1 MVDIINKSIFF
12 EEEFE
17 KSCRIK
23 IACPVCKKCGQ
34 VDVPKNILKKEGIT
48 TISIPSKSLCEH
60 NFQVFLDPHY
70 AVRGYQSVDFEIEAS
85 SSNSTEFTC
94 LMCGA
99 DVRFNI
105 NDKNSYLKKQKNEK
119 FFGKET
125 CSYEVAHYSKDELHV
140 NNVLVD
146 NNGHFQDYL
155 NTYKVK
161 LENFKNTDQKSQKF
175 YKLSNN
181 GQKPLESHP
190 IFNIFLIFNT
200 FNNWVFEL
208 VSPSHINIMELIL
221 LLDTKMQETR
231 KVYSTLPEYLNV
243 SIAEQNFHIWNS
255 GDNFICINLNEKDS
269 EISWIRKV
277 ISNMNN
283 QINSDAQLISKSPRI
298 LLISDFLNHSNIDEK
313 KEALI
318 DRLIFDD
325 LLYSKIEIKYKD
337 RIPRI
342 IERVSPMFSINQEYL
357 VSYFNTNLNTIEF
370 LRSTGNIGSF
380 EKLLKVIDF
389 VNRRNL
395 LM

>member
-12 EEEFE
+12 EEEIE
-17 KSCRIK
+17 KSFRIE
-23 IACPVCKKCGQ
+23 IVCPVCKKYGQ

-48 TISIPSKSLCEH
+48 TISIPSNSLCEH
-60 NFQVFLDPHY
+60 NFQVFLDPHN
-70 AVRGYQSVDFEIEAS
+70 AVRGYQRVDFEIEAS

-99 DVRFNI
+99 EVRFNI
-105 NDKNSYLKKQKNEK
+105 NDENSYLKKQENEK

-125 CSYEVAHYSKDELHV
+125 CSYEVAHYFKDELHV
-140 NNVLVD
+140 NNVLVEND
-146 NNGHFQDYL
+146 GRFQDYL

-161 LENFKNTDQKSQKF
+161 LENYKTVEDKTQKL
-175 YKLSNN
+175 YKLSNIS
-181 GQKPLESHP
+181 QKPLESHP

-200 FNNWVFEL
+200 FNNWVSEL
-208 VSPSHINIMELIL
+208 VTPSQINIMELINL
-221 LLDTKMQETR
+221 IDAKMQETR
-231 KVYSTLPEYLNV
+231 KVYSTLPEYLNI
-243 SIAEQNFHIWNS
+243 SIAERDFHIWNS
-255 GDNFICINLNEKDS
+255 GDNFICLNLNEEIS
-269 EISWIRKV
+269 EIPWLIKL
-277 ISNMNN
+277 ISNLNS

-298 LLISDFLNHSNIDEK
+298 LLISEFLNHSNIDKK

-325 LLYSKIEIKYKD
+325 LLYSKIEIRYKD

-342 IERVSPMFSINQEYL
+342 IEKVSPMFSIDQEYL
-357 VSYFNTNLNTIEF
+357 VSYFNTNLSTIEF
-370 LRSTGNIGSF
+370 LRSTGSIDSF

>member
-1 MVDIINKSIFF
+1 MVNIINKSIFF
-12 EEEFE
+12 EEELE
-17 KSCRIK
+17 KSFRIE
-23 IACPVCKKCGQ
+23 IACPVCKKYGQ

-70 AVRGYQSVDFEIEAS
+70 AIRGYQRVDFEIEAS

-99 DVRFNI
+99 EIRFNI
-105 NDKNSYLKKQKNEK
+105 NDENSYLKKQKNEK

-146 NNGHFQDYL
+146 NNSHFQDYL

-161 LENFKNTDQKSQKF
+161 LENYKNIEQKSQKI
-175 YKLSNN
+175 YKLSND

-190 IFNIFLIFNT
+190 IFNIFLILNT

-208 VSPSHINIMELIL
+208 VSPSHINIMELIN
-221 LLDTKMQETR
+221 LLDIKMHKTR
-231 KVYSTLPEYLNV
+231 KLYSSLPEYLNV
-243 SIAEQNFHIWNS
+243 SITEQIFHIWNS
-255 GDNFICINLNEKDS
+255 GDNFICINLTKEDT
-269 EISWIRKV
+269 EITWVKKIL
-277 ISNMNN
+277 SNMIN

-298 LLISDFLNHSNIDEK
+298 LLLSEFLNHSNIDKK

-325 LLYSKIEIKYKD
+325 LLYSKFEIKFKELV
-337 RIPRI
+337 PQI
-342 IERVSPMFSINQEYL
+342 IEKVSPMFSIDQDYL
-357 VSYFNTNLNTIEF
+357 ISYFNTNLNTIEF
-370 LRSTGNIGSF
+370 LRTTKSTDSF

-389 VNRRNL
+389 INRRNL
-395 LM
+395 LT